1 MSSPIL
7 APPANGHKTHAVP
20 TPIARVLPLVG
31 AKVDRLL
38 ELRAALKVLQE
49 EERTL
54 TADIVTAVKTQG
66 LLAVQG
72 IRAVALLE
80 PRTSLK
86 VDPALFLEAAGP
98 RAGEALTVT
107 VTAARRLLGEDELRA
122 ISETVTTL
130 ALRVEPL
137 GARAA

>member
-1 MSSPIL
+1 MSTPMVALSL
-7 APPANGHKTHAVP
+7 NGHKAHALP
-20 TPIARVLPLVG
+20 SGAPRLLPLIG

-49 EERTL
+49 EERVL
-54 TADIVTAVKTQG
+54 TAEVVSTVKAQG

-72 IRAVALLE
+72 TRAVALLE

-86 VDPALFLEAAGP
+86 VDPALFIEAAGS
-98 RAGEALTVT
+98 RAIEAVTVS
-107 VTAARRLLGEDELRA
+107 VTAARRLLGEENLRA
-122 ISETVTTL
+122 IAETTTTV
-130 ALRVEPL
+130 ALRVEPR